1 MMNEDLKMLF
11 DAPNIVCPK
20 CGAKIFKEVYVLKKI
35 SPIIS
40 PTGKEETVPIP
51 FYACAQCGTIPD
63 EIAKS
68 KNYKAVMGDDS
79 QEDEN
84 PAEPVQT
91 SSGIILP

>member
-1 MMNEDLKMLF
+1 MNEDLKMLF

-63 EIAKS
+63 EIT
-68 KNYKAVMGDDS
+68 N
-79 QEDEN
+79 
-84 PAEPVQT
+84 
-91 SSGIILP
+91 